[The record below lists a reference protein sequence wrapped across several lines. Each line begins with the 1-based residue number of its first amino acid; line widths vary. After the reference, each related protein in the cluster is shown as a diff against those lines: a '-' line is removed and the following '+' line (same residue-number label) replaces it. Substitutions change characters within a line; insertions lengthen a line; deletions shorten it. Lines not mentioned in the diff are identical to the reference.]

1 MASSSAI
8 EEVEVAGQEPGDG
21 RDRGGIVLAS
31 NVRALRESLRQLL
44 IGHGVPVVAEVDS
57 GSAAVSA
64 VVRHE
69 PAAAVLALEL
79 AGKLG
84 LYQAMRVITR
94 IAPKVPVLLVV
105 MARNAEAERL
115 AAEAGAALAL
125 EVSCP
130 PSVMVEA
137 VRWLVCEGEGR
148 SSA

>member
-8 EEVEVAGQEPGDG
+8 GEVGVEGQEPGDG

-31 NVRALRESLRQLL
+31 NVRALRASLRRLL
-44 IGHGVPVVAEVDS
+44 TGHGIPIVAEVDS

-69 PAAAVLALEL
+69 PSAAVLALEL
-79 AGKLG
+79 AGNLD
-84 LYQAMRVITR
+84 LHQAVRVIART
-94 IAPKVPVLLVV
+94 APKVPVLLVV
-105 MARNAEAERL
+105 PVKDPEADRL
-115 AAEAGAALAL
+115 ATQAGAAVAVA
-125 EVSCP
+125 VSCP
-130 PSVMVEA
+130 PGVMVET